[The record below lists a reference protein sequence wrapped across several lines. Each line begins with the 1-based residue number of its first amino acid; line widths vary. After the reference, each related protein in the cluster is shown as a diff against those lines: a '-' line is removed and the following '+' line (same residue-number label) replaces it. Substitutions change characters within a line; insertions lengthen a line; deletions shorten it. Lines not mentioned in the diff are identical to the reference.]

1 MFFSGSETNINP
13 YNPFFFYG
21 VELQYCI
28 YQYIDACLGVRA
40 ERSKQEECIFH
51 FEQYVCSSCGGNI
64 TQNSIQP
71 FFSDTRIR
79 MVLTWF
85 LTLPYFKSKIV

>member
-51 FEQYVCSSCGGNI
+51 FEQSVQAVEVTLHKTQYSLFFQTHVYV
-64 TQNSIQP
+64 
-71 FFSDTRIR
+71 
-79 MVLTWF
+79 WY
-85 LTLPYFKSKIV
+85 LPGF